1 MARKSF
7 SDKHEDILIFLEE
20 NISKL
25 VKLKVASRATYK
37 SYDDNYMNYL
47 TAESIDDDFRMELYS
62 KLVDE
67 CYCSMMRKLQTAIND
82 NADLKKD
89 KVVAE
94 YIELMGIA

>member
-7 SDKHEDILIFLEE
+7 SEKHEDILIFLEE

-37 SYDDNYMNYL
+37 SYDENFMNYL
-47 TAESIDDDFRMELYS
+47 TADSIDDDERVELYS
-62 KLVDE
+62 VLVDE
-67 CYCSMMRKLQTAIND
+67 CYNSMLRKLQNAINE
-82 NADLKKD
+82 NEELIKN

-94 YIELMGIA
+94 YIKLIK